1 MGVLLYYAVPATGL
15 VATAVLATLESVV
28 GGAEEEEEEEEEW
41 EQPAGLYSFSRF
53 LSIAIAFAFGYSTRN

>member
-28 GGAEEEEEEEEEW
+28 GGAEEEEEW

>member
-28 GGAEEEEEEEEEW
+28 GGAEEEEEEEW